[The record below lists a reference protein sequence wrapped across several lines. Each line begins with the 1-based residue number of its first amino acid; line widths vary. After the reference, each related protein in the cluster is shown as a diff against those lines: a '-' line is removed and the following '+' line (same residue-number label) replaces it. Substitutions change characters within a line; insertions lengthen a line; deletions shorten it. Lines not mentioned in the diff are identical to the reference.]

1 MLVSAL
7 CQLEVACCGL
17 QTTILEAASLMRH
30 KHVGDLVVVSN
41 DAEDRVPLGIITDRD
56 IVLEV
61 LGAGRD
67 PAKTTVSEIIRRPVV
82 LVNEDDDAAQALE
95 QMQAHG
101 VRRVPVVDHQGRLS
115 GIITADDLL
124 KSLAADVNRLAETI
138 SREQTHEQRA
148 RR

>member
-7 CQLEVACCGL
+7 CQLEVACCTL

-30 KHVGDLVVVSN
+30 KHVGDLVVVGN
-41 DAEDRVPLGIITDRD
+41 DAEDRAPIGIITDRD

-61 LGAGRD
+61 VGAGRD
-67 PAKTTVSEIIRRPVV
+67 PAKTAVGDIIRRPVV
-82 LVNEDDDAAQALE
+82 LVNQEDDAGRALE

-101 VRRVPVVDHQGRLS
+101 VRRVPVIDHQGQLT

-124 KSLAADVNRLAETI
+124 MSLAADANRLADTI
-138 SREQTHEQRA
+138 AREQTHEQRA